1 LKIRE
6 VIVKS
11 VLSRSRIYGVTYAVN
26 PYVGCAHGCTY
37 CYARFMKRYTG
48 HEKDTWGKFVDIK
61 INAPTVLAK
70 ETKKARPGPIL
81 ISSITDAY
89 QPLEKRY
96 EITRRILE
104 VLTRRRFPVIIL
116 TKSSLV
122 TRDVDLLKKLAHC
135 EVGFTIVTLDDSIRE
150 KFEPKASP
158 IKDRL
163 EALWELHQENIP
175 IYGFI
180 GPLLPLLSDE
190 TIENLIIKLKEIGC
204 NTIMVDR
211 LNIKYGNWKS
221 IKETLSKNYPNLLK
235 KYEEILF
242 LKSNYFEKLKSKIT
256 EIAKMHKIDVDFC
269 Y

>member
-1 LKIRE
+1 MKIKE
-6 VIVKS
+6 IMVKS
-11 VLSRSRIYGVTYAVN
+11 VLSRSRIYGVSYAIN
-26 PYVGCAHGCTY
+26 PYVGCAHGCVY

-48 HEKDTWGKFVDIK
+48 HERDRWGEFVDIK

-70 ETKKARPGPIL
+70 ETRKARLGPIL
-81 ISSITDAY
+81 ISSVTDAY
-89 QPLEKRY
+89 QPLERKY
-96 EITRRILE
+96 EVTRKILE
-104 VLTRRRFPVIIL
+104 VLTRRKYPVMIL

-122 TRDVDLLKKLAHC
+122 TRDIDLLKKLEHC
-135 EVGFTIVTLDDSIRE
+135 EVGFTIVTLNDSIR
-150 KFEPKASP
+150 KIFEPKASP

-163 EALWELHQENIP
+163 EALWELHQENILT
-175 IYGFI
+175 YGFI
-180 GPLLPLLSDE
+180 GPILPHLSDE
-190 TIENLIIKLKEIGC
+190 TIEDLIVKLKEIGC
-204 NTIMVDR
+204 SSIMVDK
-211 LNIKYGNWKS
+211 LNIKYGNWRS

>member
-1 LKIRE
+1 MKIRE
-6 VIVKS
+6 IFVKS
-11 VLSRSRIYGVTYAVN
+11 VLSKSRIYGVMYAVN
-26 PYVGCAHGCTY
+26 PYVGCGHGCAY

-48 HEKDTWGKFVDIK
+48 HEKDKWGKFVDIK
-61 INAPTVLAK
+61 INAPTVIAK

-81 ISSITDAY
+81 ISSVTDAY
-89 QPLEKRY
+89 QPLERRY
-96 EITRRILE
+96 EITRKILE
-104 VLTRRRFPVIIL
+104 VLTRRKFPVIIL

-122 TRDVDLLKKLAHC
+122 TRDIDLLKKLKHC

-150 KFEPKASP
+150 KFEPRASP

-175 IYGFI
+175 TYGFI
-180 GPLLPLLSDE
+180 GPILPFLSDE
-190 TIENLIIKLKEIGC
+190 TIEDLILKLKEVGC
-204 NTIMVDR
+204 SSIMVDR

-221 IKETLSKNYPNLLK
+221 IKETLQENYPSLLK

-242 LKSNYFEKLKSKIT
+242 SKSNYFEKVKNKIID
-256 EIAKMHKIDVDFC
+256 IAKKYNIEVDFC